1 MEEDVGEKKVGK
13 KEGFLHNKW
22 AKITVLGMGGLL
34 AIIWFVSIW
43 VKP

>member
-1 MEEDVGEKKVGK
+1 MEEDVGEKKK
-13 KEGFLHNKW
+13 IGFLKNKW
-22 AKITVLGMGGLL
+22 AKITVIGMGGLL

>member
-1 MEEDVGEKKVGK
+1 MEEDGK
-13 KEGFLHNKW
+13 EDGKNKIGFLKNKW

-43 VKP
+43 VRP

>member
-1 MEEDVGEKKVGK
+1 MEEDVDKGK
-13 KEGFLHNKW
+13 ENKIGFLKNKW

-43 VKP
+43 VRP

>member
-1 MEEDVGEKKVGK
+1 MEDVGEKKKQV
-13 KEGFLHNKW
+13 GFLHNKW